1 MKFVGPLLL
10 VLLPTLTGCAAF
22 ENQCN
27 QYSETDD
34 QIACL
39 DTAFL
44 ALESEIV
51 ESRGERNPEREGAD
65 LREYLEYCE
74 GLRERF
80 GDQDW
85 AEENRE
91 DYGERLREC
100 TAVWERLGDD
110 RAREDCNEDEDLIR
124 WAEDEPEAW
133 GEDEDEAREADCKR
147 GDLGEIRG
155 MRDRARES
163 VRRSADSEERA
174 ETIRGA
180 LREGRRWVDRL
191 FGLRDRGGVRLD
203 RGMERTR

>member
-27 QYSETDD
+27 QYSEASAQLT
-34 QIACL
+34 CL

-44 ALESEIV
+44 ALESEVV
-51 ESRGERNPEREGAD
+51 EHRGERSAEREGVD

-85 AEENRE
+85 AAENRQ

-100 TAVWERLGDD
+100 TMLWERLEEHRD
-110 RAREDCNEDEDLIR
+110 REDCVEDEALIR
-124 WAEDEPEAW
+124 WAEDSREAW
-133 GEDEDEAREADCKR
+133 DEDEDEVREADCER

-163 VRRSADSEERA
+163 VRRSTDSSERG
-174 ETIRGA
+174 ETIREA

-191 FGLRDRGGVRLD
+191 FGLRDRGSRLD
-203 RGMERTR
+203 RDVERLR

>member
-1 MKFVGPLLL
+1 MKFIGPLLL
-10 VLLPTLTGCAAF
+10 ALLPTLTGCASF

-27 QYSETDD
+27 QYSEVSA
-34 QIACL
+34 QLACL

-51 ESRGERNPEREGAD
+51 ERRGERNTEREGAD

-80 GDQDW
+80 GDEDW
-85 AEENRE
+85 ADENRQ

-100 TAVWERLGDD
+100 SMLWERIGED
-110 RAREDCNEDEDLIR
+110 REREGCVEDETLIR

-133 GEDEDEAREADCKR
+133 EEDEDEVREADCER

-155 MRDRARES
+155 MRDRARQS
-163 VRRSADSEERA
+163 VRRSTDSDERG
-174 ETIRGA
+174 ETIREA

-191 FGLRDRGGVRLD
+191 LGLRDRGVRLD
-203 RGMERTR
+203 RDVERVR